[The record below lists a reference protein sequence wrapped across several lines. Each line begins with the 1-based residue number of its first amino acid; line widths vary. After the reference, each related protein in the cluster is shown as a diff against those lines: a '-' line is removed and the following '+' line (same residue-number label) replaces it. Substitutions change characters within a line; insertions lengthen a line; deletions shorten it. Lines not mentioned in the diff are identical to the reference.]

1 MKSSFLLAAL
11 CAFVIHLNTSAQDA
25 PISSWKAFK
34 IDPSGVFNITNPS
47 IQLGFEMSFAPSW
60 TFQVEGGPLLDYS
73 IWTGYKVD
81 NREDVRYSGYRVGVE
96 VRHYVQE
103 KYYSPF
109 HGIYVGANLYF
120 LSNQYTDKTEWGNEV
135 ENPENYEINYDN
147 ENWRTTDVD
156 KQEIGFTIRC
166 GHQLESKIPLG
177 IELYTGLGIKRK
189 MVKYSDISP
198 ALYEDQV
205 QIENSGIVGAENE
218 GTYYRLSIP
227 LGLRLV
233 ISF

>member
-11 CAFVIHLNTSAQDA
+11 CVFVIHLNTSAQDA

>member
-1 MKSSFLLAAL
+1 
-11 CAFVIHLNTSAQDA
+11 
-25 PISSWKAFK
+25 
-34 IDPSGVFNITNPS
+34 
-47 IQLGFEMSFAPSW
+47 
-60 TFQVEGGPLLDYS
+60 
-73 IWTGYKVD
+73 
-81 NREDVRYSGYRVGVE
+81 

-109 HGIYVGANLYF
+109 HGVYVGANLYF

-135 ENPENYEINYDN
+135 ENPENYEITYENQ
-147 ENWRTTDVD
+147 NWRTTDVE

-189 MVKYSDISP
+189 MVEYSNISP
-198 ALYEDQV
+198 AIYDDQV
-205 QIENSGIVGAENE
+205 QIENFGVVGAENE

-227 LGLRLV
+227 VGLRLV

>member
-1 MKSSFLLAAL
+1 
-11 CAFVIHLNTSAQDA
+11 
-25 PISSWKAFK
+25 
-34 IDPSGVFNITNPS
+34 
-47 IQLGFEMSFAPSW
+47 LGFEISFAPSW

-73 IWTGYKVD
+73 VWAGYKFD
-81 NREDVRYSGYRVGVE
+81 NHDDVRHSGYRVGIE

-135 ENPENYEINYDN
+135 EKPADYEMGYENQ
-147 ENWRTTDVD
+147 NWRTTDVD
-156 KQEIGFTIRC
+156 KEEIGFTIRC
-166 GHQLESKIPLG
+166 GHQLDSKIPLG

-189 MVKYSDISP
+189 MVTYSNISP
-198 ALYEDQV
+198 AIFENQV
-205 QIENSGIVGAENE
+205 QIEDYGVVGAENE

-227 LGLRLV
+227 VGLRLV